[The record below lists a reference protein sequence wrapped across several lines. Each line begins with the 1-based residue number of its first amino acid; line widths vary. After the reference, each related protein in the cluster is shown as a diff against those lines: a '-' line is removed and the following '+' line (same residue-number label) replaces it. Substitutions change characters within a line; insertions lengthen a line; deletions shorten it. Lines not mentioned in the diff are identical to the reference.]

1 MKNIYAKEFV
11 AMCFAAIALLM
22 PGNSASLSHGIPALS
37 GNKGG
42 SQQKA
47 LELIFAN
54 AVAKVEQKSQEIGTF
69 FHHLKSFQYFCKS
82 NLYETSVEITQM
94 ERKEME
100 YQYHIF
106 APYRVCPLGAHVDHQ
121 HGLVTGFAIDKGV
134 DLWFDA
140 REDGHVHLESRT
152 FEGVV
157 DFDIDAPTQVREHHW
172 GDYARGAKYALKKR
186 FELKKGINGV
196 IQGSLPVG
204 GLSSSAAV
212 LIAYVMAFAKA
223 NGITLQAFEVVQIA
237 SEAEREYI
245 GLNNG
250 ILDQACI
257 ALGRKDGLLFLDCDS
272 NEYRIIKKNPEMPDF
287 ELGIFFSGLTRSL
300 VNSDYNLRVYEC
312 KTAAW
317 NMLAYTEQPLR
328 TFDKTFLRDIPKTT
342 FEKTRIAM
350 PARFAR
356 RAEHFYS
363 EYRRVRQGVT
373 AWETGNLKL
382 FGKLSFDSCE
392 SSIHNYEC
400 GSPELIAIYEIMRS
414 LPGVWGGRFSGAG
427 FKGACIAMV
436 DPNCKDNIEKVL
448 TEKYLEQFP
457 EYEKTFQVFWVRPD
471 DGARFV

>member
-1 MKNIYAKEFV
+1 MK
-11 AMCFAAIALLM
+11 
-22 PGNSASLSHGIPALS
+22 
-37 GNKGG
+37 
-42 SQQKA
+42 
-47 LELIFAN
+47 
-54 AVAKVEQKSQEIGTF
+54 
-69 FHHLKSFQYFCKS
+69 
-82 NLYETSVEITQM
+82 
-94 ERKEME
+94 E

-106 APYRVCPLGAHVDHQ
+106 SPYRVCPLGAHVDHQ

-134 DLWFDA
+134 DLYFDVRSKMA
-140 REDGHVHLESRT
+140 DGRCDPHVHLESRT

-157 DFDIDAPTQVREHHW
+157 DFDIDAPSQVRERHW
-172 GDYARGAKYALKKR
+172 GDYARGAKFALRKRFALKR
-186 FELKKGINGV
+186 GITGV

-223 NGITLQAFEVVQIA
+223 NDIELQPFEVVKIA

-250 ILDQACI
+250 MLDQACI
-257 ALGRKDGLLFLDCDS
+257 ALSKKNQLMFLDCDS
-272 NEYRIIKKNPEMPDF
+272 NEYRLIPFGKETNTNSTNNTNNKVNTDGRINEHESHKSNEYSYNSSNSCSELPF
-287 ELGIFFSGLTRSL
+287 EIGIFFSGLTRSL

-317 NMLAYTEQPLR
+317 NMLAYTDQPLK
-328 TFDKTFLRDIPKTT
+328 TFDKTFLRDIPKAT
-342 FEKTRIAM
+342 FDKTRIAM

-373 AWETGNLKL
+373 AWETGNMKL

-400 GSPELIAIYEIMRS
+400 GSPELIAIYEIMRQ
-414 LPGVWGGRFSGAG
+414 LPGVYGGRFSGAG
-427 FKGACIAMV
+427 FKGACIALV
-436 DPNCKDNIEKVL
+436 DPAHKEEIQKVL
-448 TEKYLEQFP
+448 TEKYLDQFP

>member
-1 MKNIYAKEFV
+1 MMDYK
-11 AMCFAAIALLM
+11 
-22 PGNSASLSHGIPALS
+22 
-37 GNKGG
+37 
-42 SQQKA
+42 
-47 LELIFAN
+47 
-54 AVAKVEQKSQEIGTF
+54 
-69 FHHLKSFQYFCKS
+69 
-82 NLYETSVEITQM
+82 
-94 ERKEME
+94 
-100 YQYHIF
+100 YHIF
-106 APYRVCPLGAHVDHQ
+106 SPYRVCPLGAHVDHQ

-134 DLWFDA
+134 DLWFTPSQ
-140 REDGHVHLESRT
+140 DGRVHLESMT

-157 DFDIDAPTQVREHHW
+157 DFDVTQGTLVKEKHW

-186 FELKKGINGV
+186 FALRYGIEGV
-196 IQGSLPVG
+196 IKGSLPVG

-223 NGITLQAFEVVQIA
+223 NNIELEPMEVVKIA

-257 ALGRKDGLLFLDCDS
+257 ALGKKDGLLFLDCDS
-272 NEYRIIKKNPEMPDF
+272 NEYRIIKRNPKMPDF
-287 ELGIFFSGLTRSL
+287 EIGIFFSGLTRSL

-317 NMLAYTEQPLR
+317 NVLAYTDQPLK
-328 TFDKTFLRDIPKTT
+328 TFDKTFLRDIPKAT
-342 FEKTRIAM
+342 FEKCRIAM

-373 AWETGNLKL
+373 AWESGNLKL

-400 GSPELIAIYEIMRS
+400 GSPELIAIYDIMKT
-414 LPGVWGGRFSGAG
+414 LPGVYGGRFSGAG
-427 FKGACIAMV
+427 FKGACVAIV
-436 DPNCKDNIEKVL
+436 DPKCKKDIEREL
-448 TEKYLEQFP
+448 TRRYLEQFP
-457 EYEKTFQVFWVRPD
+457 EYEETFKVFFVKPD
-471 DGARFV
+471 DGAREVDLKN

>member
-1 MKNIYAKEFV
+1 MK
-11 AMCFAAIALLM
+11 
-22 PGNSASLSHGIPALS
+22 
-37 GNKGG
+37 
-42 SQQKA
+42 
-47 LELIFAN
+47 
-54 AVAKVEQKSQEIGTF
+54 
-69 FHHLKSFQYFCKS
+69 
-82 NLYETSVEITQM
+82 
-94 ERKEME
+94 
-100 YQYHIF
+100 YHIF
-106 APYRVCPLGAHVDHQ
+106 SPYRVCPLGAHVDHQ
-121 HGLVTGFAIDKGV
+121 HGLVTGFAINKGV
-134 DLWFDA
+134 DLWFDVN
-140 REDGHVHLESRT
+140 DNSHVHLESKT
-152 FEGVV
+152 FEGIV
-157 DFDIDAPTQVREHHW
+157 DFEIDAPSQVRERHW
-172 GDYARGAKYALKKR
+172 GDYARGAKFALRKR
-186 FELKKGINGV
+186 FELKHGINGV

-223 NGITLQAFEVVQIA
+223 NDITLQPFEVVKIA

-250 ILDQACI
+250 LLDQACI
-257 ALGRKDGLLFLDCDS
+257 ALSKKNQLLFLDCDS
-272 NEYRIIKKNPEMPDF
+272 NEYRVIPFGGQRSNVEGQKSAIDLSPQSSDLPF
-287 ELGIFFSGLTRSL
+287 EIGIFFSGLTRSL

-317 NMLAYTEQPLR
+317 NMLAYTEQPLK
-328 TFDKTFLRDIPKTT
+328 TFDKTFLRDIPKAT
-342 FEKTRIAM
+342 FDKTRIAM

-414 LPGVWGGRFSGAG
+414 LPGVYGGRFSGAG
-427 FKGACIAMV
+427 FKGACIALV
-436 DPNCKDNIEKVL
+436 DPAHKADIEKVL
-448 TEKYLEQFP
+448 TERYLAQFP
-457 EYEKTFQVFWVRPD
+457 EYERTFQVFWVRPD

>member
-1 MKNIYAKEFV
+1 MD
-11 AMCFAAIALLM
+11 
-22 PGNSASLSHGIPALS
+22 
-37 GNKGG
+37 
-42 SQQKA
+42 
-47 LELIFAN
+47 
-54 AVAKVEQKSQEIGTF
+54 
-69 FHHLKSFQYFCKS
+69 
-82 NLYETSVEITQM
+82 
-94 ERKEME
+94 

-106 APYRVCPLGAHVDHQ
+106 SPYRVCPLGAHVDHQ

-134 DLWFDA
+134 DLWFNVNGKDNINVNGQRA
-140 REDGHVHLESRT
+140 SLAHTFRCENGNSTLNTQNSKLPLGRVHLVSRT
-152 FEGVV
+152 FEGEV
-157 DFDIDAPTQVREHHW
+157 DFDITQPSQIREHHW
-172 GDYARGAKYALKKR
+172 GDYARGAKYALRKR
-186 FELKKGINGV
+186 FELTRGIDGV

-223 NGITLQAFEVVQIA
+223 NDITLKPFEVVKIA

-250 ILDQACI
+250 LLDHACI

-272 NEYRIIKKNPEMPDF
+272 NDWRIIKRHPEMPEF
-287 ELGIFFSGLTRSL
+287 EIGIFFSGLTRSL

-317 NMLAYTEQPLR
+317 NMLAYTDQPLK
-328 TFDKTFLRDIPKTT
+328 TFDKTFLRDIPKAT

-350 PARFAR
+350 PQRFAR

-373 AWETGNLKL
+373 AWETGNMKL

-400 GSPELIAIYEIMRS
+400 GSPELIAIYEIMRE
-414 LPGVWGGRFSGAG
+414 LPGVYGGRFSGAG
-427 FKGACIAMV
+427 FKGACIALV
-436 DPNCKDNIEKVL
+436 DPAYKAEIEKTL
-448 TEKYLEQFP
+448 TERYLEQFP
-457 EYEKTFQVFWVRPD
+457 EYEKTFQIFWTRPD
-471 DGARFV
+471 NGARLDPL

>member
-1 MKNIYAKEFV
+1 MDYK
-11 AMCFAAIALLM
+11 
-22 PGNSASLSHGIPALS
+22 
-37 GNKGG
+37 
-42 SQQKA
+42 
-47 LELIFAN
+47 
-54 AVAKVEQKSQEIGTF
+54 
-69 FHHLKSFQYFCKS
+69 
-82 NLYETSVEITQM
+82 
-94 ERKEME
+94 
-100 YQYHIF
+100 YHIF
-106 APYRVCPLGAHVDHQ
+106 SPYRVCPLGAHVDHQ

-134 DLWFDA
+134 DLWFTPS
-140 REDGHVHLESRT
+140 EDGRVHLESMT

-157 DFDIDAPTQVREHHW
+157 DFDVTQGTLVKEKHW

-186 FELKKGINGV
+186 FALRYGIEGV
-196 IQGSLPVG
+196 IKGSLPVG

-223 NGITLQAFEVVQIA
+223 NNIELEPMEVVKIA

-257 ALGRKDGLLFLDCDS
+257 ALGKKDGLLFLDCDS
-272 NEYRIIKKNPEMPDF
+272 NEYRIIKRNPKMPDF
-287 ELGIFFSGLTRSL
+287 EIGIFFSGLTRSL

-317 NMLAYTEQPLR
+317 NVLAYTDQPLK
-328 TFDKTFLRDIPKTT
+328 TFDKTFLRDIPKAT
-342 FEKTRIAM
+342 FEKCRIAM

-373 AWETGNLKL
+373 AWESGNLKL

-400 GSPELIAIYEIMRS
+400 GSPELIAIYDIMKT
-414 LPGVWGGRFSGAG
+414 LPGVYGGRFSGAG
-427 FKGACIAMV
+427 FKGACVAIV
-436 DPNCKDNIEKVL
+436 DPKCKEDIEREL
-448 TEKYLEQFP
+448 TRRYLEQFP
-457 EYEKTFQVFWVRPD
+457 EYEETFKVFFVKPD
-471 DGARFV
+471 DGAREVDLKN

>member
-1 MKNIYAKEFV
+1 M
-11 AMCFAAIALLM
+11 
-22 PGNSASLSHGIPALS
+22 
-37 GNKGG
+37 GG
-42 SQQKA
+42 
-47 LELIFAN
+47 
-54 AVAKVEQKSQEIGTF
+54 
-69 FHHLKSFQYFCKS
+69 
-82 NLYETSVEITQM
+82 
-94 ERKEME
+94 

-106 APYRVCPLGAHVDHQ
+106 SPYRVCPLGAHVDHQ

-134 DLWFDA
+134 DLWFNVTNTNRTNDTNKWS
-140 REDGHVHLESRT
+140 DGHVHLESRT
-152 FEGVV
+152 FDGVV
-157 DFDIDAPTQVREHHW
+157 DFDIDAPSLVKQGNW
-172 GDYARGAKYALKKR
+172 GDYARGAKYALRKR
-186 FELKKGINGV
+186 FELKRGIEGV

-223 NGITLQAFEVVQIA
+223 NDITLQPFEVVKIA

-250 ILDQACI
+250 LLDQACI
-257 ALGRKDGLLFLDCDS
+257 ALSKKNQLLFLDCDS
-272 NEYRIIKKNPEMPDF
+272 NEYRLIPFGRVNTNTDNTDETDNKTSVQSEKSVVKEKTNSCSDLPF
-287 ELGIFFSGLTRSL
+287 EIGIFFSGLTRSL

-317 NMLAYTEQPLR
+317 NMLAYTEQPLKS
-328 TFDKTFLRDIPKTT
+328 FDKTFLRDIPKAT

-400 GSPELIAIYEIMRS
+400 GSPELIAIYDIMRE
-414 LPGVWGGRFSGAG
+414 LPGVYGGRFSGAG
-427 FKGACIAMV
+427 FKGACIALV
-436 DPNCKDNIEKVL
+436 DPAYKEQIEAEVTKQ
-448 TEKYLEQFP
+448 YLAKFP
-457 EYEKTFQVFWVRPD
+457 EYETTFKVFWVHPD
-471 DGARFV
+471 DGARFL

>member
-1 MKNIYAKEFV
+1 MK
-11 AMCFAAIALLM
+11 
-22 PGNSASLSHGIPALS
+22 
-37 GNKGG
+37 
-42 SQQKA
+42 
-47 LELIFAN
+47 
-54 AVAKVEQKSQEIGTF
+54 
-69 FHHLKSFQYFCKS
+69 
-82 NLYETSVEITQM
+82 
-94 ERKEME
+94 E

-134 DLWFDA
+134 DLWFNVN
-140 REDGHVHLESRT
+140 DGQKSKVEGQNAVEGQRSKVEGISHVHLESKT

-157 DFDIDAPTQVREHHW
+157 DFDIDKPSQVREHHW
-172 GDYARGAKYALKKR
+172 GDYARGAKYALRKR
-186 FELKKGINGV
+186 FELKRGITGV

-223 NGITLQAFEVVQIA
+223 NDITLQPFEVVKIA

-250 ILDQACI
+250 LLDQACI
-257 ALGRKDGLLFLDCDS
+257 ALSKKNQLLFLDCDS
-272 NEYRIIKKNPEMPDF
+272 DDYRLIPFGGQRESVKGQRSDDQGLPF
-287 ELGIFFSGLTRSL
+287 EIGIFFSGLTRSL

-317 NMLAYTEQPLR
+317 NMLAYQEQPLK
-328 TFDKTFLRDIPKTT
+328 TFDKTFLRDVPKET
-342 FEKTRIAM
+342 FEKTRDIM

-373 AWETGNLKL
+373 AWETGNLQL
-382 FGKLSFDSCE
+382 FGKLSFASCE

-400 GSPELIAIYEIMRS
+400 GSPELIAIYEIMRQ
-414 LPGVWGGRFSGAG
+414 LPGVYGGRFSGAG
-427 FKGACIAMV
+427 FKGACIALV
-436 DPNCKDNIEKVL
+436 DPAYKDEIQKVL

-457 EYEKTFQVFWVRPD
+457 EYEKTFQVFWVKPD